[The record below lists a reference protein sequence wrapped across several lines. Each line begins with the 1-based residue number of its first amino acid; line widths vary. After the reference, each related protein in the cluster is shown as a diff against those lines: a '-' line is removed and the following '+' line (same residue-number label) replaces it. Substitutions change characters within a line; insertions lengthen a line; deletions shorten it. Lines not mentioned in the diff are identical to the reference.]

1 MKSREFLER
10 SRFLETRSEVP
21 SAMKWTRYC
30 FSALTALTVVTL
42 PLHAN
47 VLLPGGTVS
56 PDIFPNPS
64 SVSLLDQTGGTFSF
78 GSGMGLN
85 TGSYVEAVAIDPFG
99 VTCSDCLDSAY
110 QVSLD
115 PFFSAGIFN
124 VGLGRY
130 FGYSTD
136 VGYIDGSGDN
146 PCCSGDGAPIAVSRG
161 PFGGTL
167 EFVFT
172 PTAGEPIGAGGQS
185 AILIVATD
193 AKTYDSRGILG
204 MSGGRADSP
213 ATGQITGLFEP
224 TFQAPVPEPS
234 TAVLLG
240 LGVAGIVLPG
250 ARKRSLS

>member
-1 MKSREFLER
+1 MNLM
-10 SRFLETRSEVP
+10 RFHFVL
-21 SAMKWTRYC
+21 
-30 FSALTALTVVTL
+30 ALTALVLMTL

-47 VLLPGGTVS
+47 PILPGGTVS
-56 PDIFPNPS
+56 PDIFPNPG
-64 SVSLLDQTGGTFSF
+64 SVPLLAQTSGTYSF
-78 GSGMGLN
+78 GSGIGLI
-85 TGSYVEAVAIDPFG
+85 TGTYDEEVAVDPFG
-99 VTCSDCLDSAY
+99 VTCSGCLDFAY

-115 PFFSAGIFN
+115 PYLSAGIFN

-167 EFVFT
+167 EFVFVT
-172 PTAGEPIGAGGQS
+172 PTAGEPIGPGGQS

-204 MSGGRADSP
+204 ISGGRSGSP
-213 ATGQITGLFEP
+213 ANGQITGLFEP

-234 TAVLLG
+234 TAALLS
-240 LGVAGIVLPG
+240 LGVAGIAVFS
-250 ARKRSLS
+250 RKRRNR

>member
-185 AILIVATD
+185 AILIVA
-193 AKTYDSRGILG
+193 
-204 MSGGRADSP
+204 
-213 ATGQITGLFEP
+213 P
-224 TFQAPVPEPS
+224 TPRPMTVGAFWVCQ
-234 TAVLLG
+234 
-240 LGVAGIVLPG
+240 VAGPT
-250 ARKRSLS
+250 ARLQVRSRVSSSRHSKLRYRNRQRLSCWGLASLELYFPELGNDL